1 MDREAPTQSLSSYCL
16 QISTWSFGGL
26 RGAAVELLHLR
37 PVNTVGE
44 RVARDAL
51 STEAVEEVE
60 GLGLDL
66 VRAVLVKVGD
76 ATVDEV
82 LVVLLAAALDGAVEV
97 VLVQAADLVTDVND
111 TLDEALVDGVGA
123 VRVSGVRGGGIVR
136 RGMGEGVGR
145 QR

>member
-26 RGAAVELLHLR
+26 RGAAVKLLHLR

-44 RVARDAL
+44 RVAGDAL
-51 STEAVEEVE
+51 SAEAVEEVE

-66 VRAVLVKVGD
+66 VRAVLVEVGN

-97 VLVQAADLVTDVND
+97 VLVQTADLVTDVDD
-111 TLDEALVDGVGA
+111 TLDEALVDRVGA
-123 VRVSGVRGGGIVR
+123 VRVSGVRG
-136 RGMGEGVGR
+136 
-145 QR
+145 